1 MFLISAP
8 AFIILP
14 FKLRPLAHL
23 SSKTRRAF
31 APNSFGAVALSFKK
45 TKLILATAYL
55 AEKLSKSL
63 VVIRRTFFT
72 LFPFNQLLSNG
83 AGTEEVLSPRRRK
96 NKTKIYQMLHK
107 NLVRSKLKIN

>member
-1 MFLISAP
+1 VFLISAP

-55 AEKLSKSL
+55 AEKAFKKW
-63 VVIRRTFFT
+63 VVIRIVSLT
-72 LFPFNQLLSNG
+72 LFPFNQILSDGGGGRGKFFRLNG
-83 AGTEEVLSPRRRK
+83 E
-96 NKTKIYQMLHK
+96 KTKKFRMLQLEK
-107 NLVRSKLKIN
+107 LRTKLKIS